1 MPVSEIDEILI
12 NLKVLESLEINKKL
26 VTRDT
31 YLNVEPNKP
40 IPEFIR
46 RWWRQDDR
54 NETLRKIDDVIEKAL
69 ALREK
74 HNNNEIIDPYLI
86 NSVKGLRNLKQTYSL
101 CIQTCARLDT
111 IIAKINRKITIIF
124 ESKSSSDLDE

>member
-12 NLKVLESLEINKKL
+12 NLKVLESLDINKKL
-26 VTRDT
+26 ITRDT
-31 YLNVEPNKP
+31 YLNVEPNKT

-69 ALREK
+69 RLRNEK
-74 HNNNEIIDPYLI
+74 DKSEVLDPYLI
-86 NSVKGLRNLKQTYSL
+86 NSIKGLRNLKQTYSL
-101 CIQTCARLDT
+101 CVQTCARLDT
-111 IIAKINRKITIIF
+111 IIAKINRNINIIC
-124 ESKSSSDLDE
+124 ESSSDLDE

>member
-31 YLNVEPNKP
+31 YLNVETDKI
-40 IPEFIR
+40 IPVGIR

-54 NETLRKIDDVIEKAL
+54 NETLRKIDDIVDKAL
-69 ALREK
+69 RLRDDKGKSEV
-74 HNNNEIIDPYLI
+74 IDPYLI
-86 NSVKGLRNLKQTYSL
+86 NSIKGLRKLKQTYSL
-101 CIQTCARLDT
+101 CVQTCARLET
-111 IIAKINRKITIIF
+111 IINKINRNVTVIL
-124 ESKSSSDLDE
+124 ESCSDLDE

>member
-26 VTRDT
+26 ITRDT
-31 YLNVEPNKP
+31 YLNVEPNKA

-54 NETLRKIDDVIEKAL
+54 NETLRKIDDIIEKAL
-69 ALREK
+69 NLREK
-74 HNNNEIIDPYLI
+74 NNNNEIIDPYLI

-101 CIQTCARLDT
+101 CVQTCARLDT
-111 IIAKINRKITIIF
+111 IIGKINRNITIIF
-124 ESKSSSDLDE
+124 ESSSDLDE

>member
-1 MPVSEIDEILI
+1 MPVSEIDEVLI

-31 YLNVEPNKP
+31 YLNVETDKI
-40 IPEFIR
+40 IPVGIR

-54 NETLRKIDDVIEKAL
+54 NETLRKIDDIVDKAL
-69 ALREK
+69 RLRNEK
-74 HNNNEIIDPYLI
+74 DKNEVLDPYLI
-86 NSVKGLRNLKQTYSL
+86 NSIKGLRNLKQTYSL

-111 IIAKINRKITIIF
+111 IIGKINRNITIIF
-124 ESKSSSDLDE
+124 ESSSDPDE

>member
-31 YLNVEPNKP
+31 YLNVETDKI
-40 IPEFIR
+40 IPVGIR

-54 NETLRKIDDVIEKAL
+54 NETLRKIDDIVDKAL
-69 ALREK
+69 RLRDDKGKSEV
-74 HNNNEIIDPYLI
+74 IDPYLI
-86 NSVKGLRNLKQTYSL
+86 NSIKGLRKLKQTYSL
-101 CIQTCARLDT
+101 CVQTCARLET
-111 IIAKINRKITIIF
+111 IINKINRNVTVIL
-124 ESKSSSDLDE
+124 ESSSDLDE

>member
-26 VTRDT
+26 ITRDT
-31 YLNVEPNKP
+31 YLNVEPNKTM
-40 IPEFIR
+40 PEFIR

-69 ALREK
+69 RLRKEK
-74 HNNNEIIDPYLI
+74 DKSEVLDPYLI
-86 NSVKGLRNLKQTYSL
+86 NSIKGLRNLKQTYFRS
-101 CIQTCARLDT
+101 TK
-111 IIAKINRKITIIF
+111 IATAD
-124 ESKSSSDLDE
+124 S

>member
-1 MPVSEIDEILI
+1 MPVSELDDVLI

-31 YLNVEPNKP
+31 YLNVETDKI
-40 IPEFIR
+40 IPVGIR

-54 NETLRKIDDVIEKAL
+54 NETLRKIDDIVDKAL
-69 ALREK
+69 RLRNEK
-74 HNNNEIIDPYLI
+74 DKNEVLDPYLI
-86 NSVKGLRNLKQTYSL
+86 NSIKGLRNLKQTYSL

-111 IIAKINRKITIIF
+111 IIGKINRNITIIF
-124 ESKSSSDLDE
+124 ESSSDPDE

>member
-31 YLNVEPNKP
+31 YLNVETDKI
-40 IPEFIR
+40 IPVGIR

-54 NETLRKIDDVIEKAL
+54 NETLRKIDDIVDKAL
-69 ALREK
+69 RLRDDKDKSEV
-74 HNNNEIIDPYLI
+74 IDPYLI
-86 NSVKGLRNLKQTYSL
+86 DCIKGLRNLKQTYSL
-101 CIQTCARLDT
+101 CVQTCARLDT
-111 IIAKINRKITIIF
+111 IIGKLNGKCSNIKIR
-124 ESKSSSDLDE
+124 

>member
-12 NLKVLESLEINKKL
+12 NLKVLESLDINKKL
-26 VTRDT
+26 ITRDT
-31 YLNVEPNKP
+31 YLNVEPNKT

-69 ALREK
+69 RLRKEK
-74 HNNNEIIDPYLI
+74 DKSEVLDPYLI
-86 NSVKGLRNLKQTYSL
+86 NSIKGLRNLKQTYSL
-101 CIQTCARLDT
+101 CVQTCARLDT
-111 IIAKINRKITIIF
+111 IIAKINRNINIIC
-124 ESKSSSDLDE
+124 ESSSDLDE

>member
-31 YLNVEPNKP
+31 YLNVETDKI
-40 IPEFIR
+40 IPVGIR

-54 NETLRKIDDVIEKAL
+54 NETLRKIDDIVDKAL
-69 ALREK
+69 RLRDDKGKSEV
-74 HNNNEIIDPYLI
+74 IDPYLI
-86 NSVKGLRNLKQTYSL
+86 DSIKGLRNLKQTYSL
-101 CIQTCARLDT
+101 CVQTCARLDT
-111 IIAKINRKITIIF
+111 IIGKINRNITVIL
-124 ESKSSSDLDE
+124 ESSSDLDE

>member
-12 NLKVLESLEINKKL
+12 NLKVLESLDINKKL
-26 VTRDT
+26 ITRDT
-31 YLNVEPNKP
+31 YLNVEPNKT

-69 ALREK
+69 RLRNEK
-74 HNNNEIIDPYLI
+74 DKSEVLDPYLI
-86 NSVKGLRNLKQTYSL
+86 NSIKGLRNLKQTYSL

-111 IIAKINRKITIIF
+111 IIAKINRNINIIC
-124 ESKSSSDLDE
+124 ESSSDLDE

>member
-31 YLNVEPNKP
+31 YLNVETDKI
-40 IPEFIR
+40 IPVGIR

-54 NETLRKIDDVIEKAL
+54 NETLRKIDDIVDKAL
-69 ALREK
+69 RLRDDK
-74 HNNNEIIDPYLI
+74 DKSKVIDTYLI
-86 NSVKGLRNLKQTYSL
+86 DCIKGLRNLKQTYSL
-101 CIQTCARLDT
+101 CVQTCARLDT
-111 IIAKINRKITIIF
+111 IIGKINRNITVIL
-124 ESKSSSDLDE
+124 ESSSDLDE

>member
-26 VTRDT
+26 ITRDT
-31 YLNVEPNKP
+31 YLNVEPNKT

-69 ALREK
+69 RLRNEK
-74 HNNNEIIDPYLI
+74 DKSEVLDPYLI
-86 NSVKGLRNLKQTYSL
+86 NSIKGLRNLKQTYSL
-101 CIQTCARLDT
+101 CVQTCARLET
-111 IIAKINRKITIIF
+111 IISKINRKITVIL
-124 ESKSSSDLDE
+124 ESSSDLDE

>member
-124 ESKSSSDLDE
+124 ESSSDLDE

>member
-31 YLNVEPNKP
+31 YLNVETDKI
-40 IPEFIR
+40 IPVGII

-54 NETLRKIDDVIEKAL
+54 NETLRKIDDIVDKAL
-69 ALREK
+69 RLRDDKDKSEV
-74 HNNNEIIDPYLI
+74 IDPYLI
-86 NSVKGLRNLKQTYSL
+86 DCIKGLRNLKQTYSL
-101 CIQTCARLDT
+101 CVQTCARLDT
-111 IIAKINRKITIIF
+111 IIGKINRNITVIL
-124 ESKSSSDLDE
+124 ESSSDLDE

>member
-1 MPVSEIDEILI
+1 MPVSELDDVLI

-31 YLNVEPNKP
+31 YLNVETDKI
-40 IPEFIR
+40 IPVGIR

-54 NETLRKIDDVIEKAL
+54 NETLRKIDDIVDKAL
-69 ALREK
+69 RLRNEK
-74 HNNNEIIDPYLI
+74 DKNEVLDPYLI
-86 NSVKGLRNLKQTYSL
+86 NSIKGLRNLKQTYSL

-111 IIAKINRKITIIF
+111 IIGKINRNITIIF
-124 ESKSSSDLDE
+124 ESSSDLDE